1 MANIDDLKNDGNV
14 KKPFIPTLEQTPSN
28 EPFIPSIEGGETPE
42 PPKKKGSIRNSNV
55 LSMTSGKPK
64 DNRQNRQKAD
74 FSDLPE
80 AEVPGVNLKN
90 SMTEDILGPGGIFDE
105 YVERM
110 QKEATEYYAEEEFKK
125 EIGDDGADADDD
137 LFGEESDTVEETN
150 SDDDLE
156 AEYVEDTSK
165 SYKNID
171 LFAEEEDEE
180 MDNVMEEQVVE
191 EAAPVAEEPVVETV
205 KETVAED
212 IEEDSKEIKIDRE
225 IVTNDFDDDDDDL
238 DDDEESVESDADD
251 EQIEALRAMI
261 SERLRPVSK
270 KMDISGF
277 TIASKPSLSNNIIVP
292 KEVPVAK
299 WALPNTGVCIH
310 IKEILGSNL
319 EKIRTFIQ
327 NNNIRS
333 AFQIIY
339 DNIVSEKPASLEAW
353 MKSIAFEDYDHIF
366 FAIYIAS
373 FTDSNFIP
381 ITCPEASCKNSF
393 ITENLPMSQLVKFEN
408 EESEKKFKKLL
419 ASDVVNSKG
428 LVPSEII
435 PISDNF
441 AFGFVLPSLYNILIE
456 SSYLDSEFSSKYSNA
471 VAITPYI
478 DKIYFIDKEH
488 NQLTPVGY
496 KEFANNKAKTV
507 KSKVVRY
514 DKVLSTLETDEI
526 ALVRAYISKIVKDN
540 ASGVSYQIPATTCTK
555 CGKEIPASPMEAS
568 AMVFTRNQ
576 LGLLM
581 NI

>member
-1 MANIDDLKNDGNV
+1 MANINDLKNDGNQ
-14 KKPFIPTLEQTPSN
+14 KPFVPTLD
-28 EPFIPSIEGGETPE
+28 EPFVPSIEGGETPE
-42 PPKKKGSIRNSNV
+42 PPKRKGSIRNNNV

-64 DNRQNRQKAD
+64 EVRQKAD

-80 AEVPGVNLKN
+80 REVPGVNLRN
-90 SMTEDILGPGGIFDE
+90 SMTEDILGPGGVFDE

-125 EIGDDGADADDD
+125 EIGDTDSEDDED
-137 LFGEESDTVEETN
+137 EDVEGNENTDTISD
-150 SDDDLE
+150 DDDLE
-156 AEYVEDTSK
+156 KRYSTPNTTTN

-171 LFAEEEDEE
+171 LFAEEEDDET
-180 MDNVMEEQVVE
+180 MDNEMTEQIVE
-191 EAAPVAEEPVVETV
+191 ELEENIKESEPQQPVVETV
-205 KETVAED
+205 IKTT
-212 IEEDSKEIKIDRE
+212 EESDEPEEIKIDRE
-225 IVTNDFDDDDDDL
+225 IVTNDFDDSDDDL
-238 DDDEESVESDADD
+238 DDDEDSVESDTDD

-261 SERLRPVSK
+261 SERLKPVSK

-339 DNIVSEKPASLEAW
+339 DNIVSEKPGSLEAW

-381 ITCPEASCKNSF
+381 ITCPEAGCKNSF
-393 ITENLPMSQLVKFEN
+393 ITENIPMNQMVKFEN

-428 LVPSEII
+428 LVPSEIV
-435 PISDNF
+435 PISENF
-441 AFGFVLPSLYNILIE
+441 AFGFILPSLYNILIE

-478 DKIYFIDKEH
+478 DKIYSIDKEH
-488 NQLTPVGY
+488 NQLIPVGY
-496 KEFANNKAKTV
+496 KEYANNKAKTV